1 MEYFAIINGAQA
13 GPMSKGQLALAGIT
27 PETLVW
33 RQGLPEWVK
42 AETLPELND
51 VFMED
56 SAFGGYARPE
66 EQVNPY
72 AAEER
77 TRDERPEPYNYNTQ
91 AQRPE
96 PYNPYGNG
104 GRPIPH
110 TNWMP
115 WAIVGT
121 ILGTAFSC
129 IGMIFGIIGIVKAD
143 KANNFYQ
150 NGLGAEGDVANSS
163 AKVMT
168 ILALVLGG
176 LGLVLVMTGATAG
189 LFESVF
195 DPL

>member
-13 GPMSKGQLALAGIT
+13 GPMSKAQLALAGIT
-27 PETLVW
+27 PQTMVW
-33 RQGLPEWVK
+33 RQGLQDWVK

-66 EQVNPY
+66 EQLNPY
-72 AAEER
+72 ANG
-77 TRDERPEPYNYNTQ
+77 DRPVSPAPYNNYSDQ
-91 AQRPE
+91 PKRPN

-104 GRPIPH
+104 GQPIAH
-110 TNWMP
+110 TNWLP

-121 ILGTAFSC
+121 ILGTAFPC
-129 IGMIFGIIGIVKAD
+129 IGMIFGIIGIVKAN
-143 KANNFYQ
+143 KANGFYQ

-176 LGLVLVMTGATAG
+176 IGLVMMITGATTKLLQFAT
-189 LFESVF
+189 FT
-195 DPL
+195 P